1 MNSVKKPVLGAEV
14 WAGMQEPPKVP
25 LLELKFYRKLEMYVN
40 NNTKNINVFYKDKR
54 AMKPQRKKS
63 LSSER

>member
-1 MNSVKKPVLGAEV
+1 MNSVKKPVLGAGV
-14 WAGMQEPPKVP
+14 WARMQEPLKVP

-54 AMKPQRKKS
+54 TMKPQRKKS